1 MDMARVEGETVIRR
15 PVAEVFDFVA
25 DERHEPAYN
34 PRMVR
39 SRKVTDGAVGVGTRF
54 EAYMATR
61 PRPMRMVT
69 ELTGFERPHRL
80 ELRTTSGFAE
90 VRGAMAFAAVDG
102 GTRMRWSWV
111 LRPHGALRLAGPL
124 LGWVGRRQ
132 EAAIWA
138 ALKEHLESGA
148 PSQPSPP

>member
-1 MDMARVEGETVIRR
+1 MSRVEGETVIRR
-15 PVAEVFDFVA
+15 AVDEVFDYVA

-34 PRMVR
+34 ARMVR
-39 SRKVTDGAVGVGTRF
+39 SAKLTDGPVGVGTRF
-54 EAYMATR
+54 EAQMATR
-61 PRPMRMVT
+61 PRPMSMVT

-80 ELRTTSGFAE
+80 ELRTTSGFAD
-90 VRGAMAFAAVDG
+90 VRGAMTFDAVDG
-102 GTRMRWSWV
+102 GTRMRWSWE

-138 ALKEHLESGA
+138 ALKEHLESGQ
-148 PSQPSPP
+148 PSQP

>member
-1 MDMARVEGETVIRR
+1 MARIEGETVIRR
-15 PVAEVFDFVA
+15 PVDEVFDYVA

-39 SRKVTDGAVGVGTRF
+39 SAKRTDGPVGVGTRF
-54 EAYMATR
+54 EAQMATR
-61 PRPMRMVT
+61 PRPMYMVT
-69 ELTGFERPHRL
+69 ELTGFARPHRL

-90 VRGAMAFAAVDG
+90 VRGAMTFDEVDG
-102 GTRMRWSWV
+102 GTRMRWCWE
-111 LRPHGALRLAGPL
+111 LRPHGALRLAGPV

-138 ALKEHLESGA
+138 ALKEHLESGQ
-148 PSQPSPP
+148 PSQP

>member
-1 MDMARVEGETVIRR
+1 MARVEGQTVIRR
-15 PVAEVFDFVA
+15 PVDEVFDYVA

-34 PRMVR
+34 RRMVR
-39 SRKVTDGAVGVGTRF
+39 AAKLTDGPVGAGTRF
-54 EAYMATR
+54 EAQMATR
-61 PRPMRMVT
+61 PRPMHMVT

-90 VRGAMAFAAVDG
+90 VRGAMTFDAVDG
-102 GTRMRWSWV
+102 GTRMRWSWE
-111 LRPHGALRLAGPL
+111 LRPHGALRLAGPV

-138 ALKEHLESGA
+138 ALKQHLESGQ
-148 PSQPSPP
+148 PSQP